1 MYGNGQH
8 VFDNEHSY
16 SIFITLDTLN
26 DPKWRFS
33 FCGTKMAADS
43 E

>member
-16 SIFITLDTLN
+16 SIFITLSTLN
-26 DPKWRFS
+26 DRKWWFRFY
-33 FCGTKMAADS
+33 GTKMAADS
-43 E
+43 